1 MTELNLLQETE
12 GQLNKPKS
20 KLGLAAFGLV
30 AGCTVGLCVVTAPFL
45 SPALRKICLPYV
57 PATDAQVKNV
67 IKALHHPPKLGRTL
81 VDIGSGDGRIVF
93 KAAKYGFHST
103 GYELNPWLVLYSIM
117 QSWKNGLSYNAK
129 FQRMDL
135 WKVDYSNFDNVVIFG
150 VEEMMPTLEIKL
162 LKEMRPGSK
171 IVACRFP
178 LPNTAIT
185 SSHGEG
191 ADTVWTYDITGSSEN
206 G

>member
-1 MTELNLLQETE
+1 
-12 GQLNKPKS
+12 
-20 KLGLAAFGLV
+20 
-30 AGCTVGLCVVTAPFL
+30 
-45 SPALRKICLPYV
+45 
-57 PATDAQVKNV
+57 
-67 IKALHHPPKLGRTL
+67 
-81 VDIGSGDGRIVF
+81 
-93 KAAKYGFHST
+93 
-103 GYELNPWLVLYSIM
+103 
-117 QSWKNGLSYNAK
+117 
-129 FQRMDL
+129 
-135 WKVDYSNFDNVVIFG
+135 
-150 VEEMMPTLEIKL
+150 MPTLEIKL